1 MYFVLGLLSHN
12 RKSPTTCL
20 RISHKPEIFLWNM
33 PIFLWWSE
41 QNRRA
46 QAGSRSKQYNG
57 WSQTWFLKILKVR
70 ILNFSYFLEITR
82 TKEIFKITER
92 GGPPPLADRGSLL
105 RSTKVNKTVYPRSCS
120 DQDLVWKLHVKY
132 DKYRNTPNG
141 EECKLCNVWF
151 RIGIHELSY

>member
-1 MYFVLGLLSHN
+1 MHLVLGLLSHN

-20 RISHKPEIFLWNM
+20 RISHKSEIFLWKM

-46 QAGSRSKQYNG
+46 RAGSRSEQYNG

-82 TKEIFKITER
+82 TKEIFKITDR
-92 GGPPPLADRGSLL
+92 GGPPGPRTWCSVDPCWDRPMWIRLYIRGHVRTKISYESCMSNTISIEIHPMVKNANSAMFGS
-105 RSTKVNKTVYPRSCS
+105 
-120 DQDLVWKLHVKY
+120 
-132 DKYRNTPNG
+132 
-141 EECKLCNVWF
+141 E
-151 RIGIHELSY
+151 